1 MRRPCLTT
9 EPEAAA
15 GRRFPQATA
24 LLPVLAIT
32 AAAAFRAPD
41 LDLRPMH
48 ADESVQ
54 AAIFRKLWLEGD
66 YAYDPRE
73 FHGPTLPYAT
83 LPSAWLSG
91 AGSFAETTEAAYR
104 AVPVAFGVGA
114 VLLIGFFHGG
124 LGRLAALSAALLAAI
139 SPAMVFYSRYYIHET
154 LLVFFTLGGAVRV
167 ALHSHRQARLVPGGR
182 RVRRPYAGHER
193 DGRAQLFRRRGGERP
208 QQPRGAH
215 LRGGA
220 TRRAGGSQVA
230 APGPRDRRGGAR
242 GRRAVLFV
250 LRQSAGP
257 ARRRA
262 RLSALAGAGGRRL
275 ATRQCVA
282 FLPPSPRLVAI
293 GSRAGLVGRADPR
306 PGRRRPGRGVAPAA
320 CRAARASRWSAG
332 SPSTRSS

>member
-114 VLLIGFFHGG
+114 VLRIGFFHGG
-124 LGRLAALSAALLAAI
+124 LGRLAALSAA
-139 SPAMVFYSRYYIHET
+139 P
-154 LLVFFTLGGAVRV
+154 
-167 ALHSHRQARLVPGGR
+167 
-182 RVRRPYAGHER
+182 
-193 DGRAQLFRRRGGERP
+193 
-208 QQPRGAH
+208 
-215 LRGGA
+215 
-220 TRRAGGSQVA
+220 
-230 APGPRDRRGGAR
+230 
-242 GRRAVLFV
+242 
-250 LRQSAGP
+250 
-257 ARRRA
+257 
-262 RLSALAGAGGRRL
+262 
-275 ATRQCVA
+275 
-282 FLPPSPRLVAI
+282 
-293 GSRAGLVGRADPR
+293 
-306 PGRRRPGRGVAPAA
+306 
-320 CRAARASRWSAG
+320 
-332 SPSTRSS
+332 